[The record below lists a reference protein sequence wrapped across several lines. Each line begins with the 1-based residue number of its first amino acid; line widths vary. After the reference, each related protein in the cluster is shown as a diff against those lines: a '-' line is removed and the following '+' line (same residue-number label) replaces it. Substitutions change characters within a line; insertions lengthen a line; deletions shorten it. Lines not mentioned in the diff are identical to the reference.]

1 MQHQHVD
8 TDLHVQ
14 QPVADMLRVVFDCG
28 CNEELRCRV
37 GVMYEWTYVVSVGI
51 SECGSVVTA
60 IYATVSD
67 A

>member
-1 MQHQHVD
+1 
-8 TDLHVQ
+8 
-14 QPVADMLRVVFDCG
+14 MLRVVFDSE

-37 GVMYEWTYVVSVGI
+37 GAMYERSDVIAIGI
-51 SECGSVVTA
+51 SECGSVVAA

>member
-1 MQHQHVD
+1 
-8 TDLHVQ
+8 
-14 QPVADMLRVVFDCG
+14 MLRVVFDCG

-51 SECGSVVTA
+51 SECGSVVAA

>member
-1 MQHQHVD
+1 
-8 TDLHVQ
+8 
-14 QPVADMLRVVFDCG
+14 MLRVVFDSE

-37 GVMYEWTYVVSVGI
+37 GVMYEWTYVIAVSI
-51 SECGSVVTA
+51 SECGSVVAA